1 MMSARM
7 ATLNLLKLT
16 VFSNKGYDVI
26 TPVDEVINK
35 ILSRD
40 SIYIV
45 DVFMRPKFG
54 NCSISMR
61 EVIITSIL

>member
-16 VFSNKGYDVI
+16 VFSNKCYDVI

-45 DVFMRPKFG
+45 DVFM
-54 NCSISMR
+54 
-61 EVIITSIL
+61 